1 MEDKSKQMPED
12 LEAGSDG
19 PKVNNY
25 TKDVRAFTPTPSTA
39 PVNPTA
45 KPPVVSVPTAARKS
59 IANPAKNKAILGCL
73 GAFGA
78 VLMIFLFLAF
88 IFLAQSSK
96 DSVNPIAGLL
106 GIDQPTFVN
115 GLITFVHVIFL
126 LIALTAFTFT
136 MIGLFRAS
144 MAKKDDKV
152 AKKAALR
159 TSVFSGVSLLI
170 VLFVWMGAYIYLDSK
185 RVDIGPGLLEPIVTV
200 PADTTLLTAPIE
212 IKFDASNVPVD
223 TKNFQI
229 ISFDWDFGDGESGT
243 NQIVSHIYKDKG
255 RGRFNIVLTVTR
267 RDRKSGEE
275 FTDMYTRI
283 VSISNEALAAVF
295 SADPQSGEA
304 PLEVKF
310 DATAS
315 SDPDGVITNYEWD
328 MDEDGQYDDA
338 KGDQVTHT
346 FEKIGRYTVALR
358 VTSTTGEFE
367 TAEKEII
374 VEEEI
379 GPAAVIKIN
388 DDPGKYMVG
397 ESYIFRGADST
408 SPDGDITRYEWDFGD
423 GTKPANTATASH
435 AFTKPG
441 NYQVTLRVTD
451 SKDNEGETTLNF
463 KVETPQGTPIA
474 VIGMT
479 PQLAKDGDTYTGKVP
494 LTVDFDASKSTDS
507 DSNIIDYKWDFNGDD
522 IIDAAGKNTTYT
534 FSSIGTYTVT
544 LTVTDATGNS
554 GLATL
559 KIEAKPQGI
568 AAKLT
573 ADKIDGSAPLTV
585 NFDASGSTYQNGT
598 ITSYRWD
605 FGDDTPIKLGSS
617 AISHRYAAIGTFTV
631 SVTAIGSDGSQ
642 DTASLSITVREVP
655 LAACFTS
662 VFTTGKAPF
671 SSTFDP
677 SCSTGSVSKY
687 FWDFG
692 DGATSTSVKPTHS
705 FTSAGAYTVELEVS
719 DSDNTVSTKQM
730 TITVTE

>member
-1 MEDKSKQMPED
+1 
-12 LEAGSDG
+12 
-19 PKVNNY
+19 
-25 TKDVRAFTPTPSTA
+25 
-39 PVNPTA
+39 NPTA
-45 KPPVVSVPTAARKS
+45 KPPVVSVPAGARKS
-59 IANPAKNKAILGCL
+59 IPNPAKNKAILGCL

-88 IFLAQSSK
+88 IFLAQSSA
-96 DSVNPIAGLL
+96 DTVNPIAALL
-106 GIDQPTFVN
+106 GINQPTFVN
-115 GLITFVHVIFL
+115 GLITFVHIIFL
-126 LIALTAFTFT
+126 LIALVTFTFT

-159 TSVFSGVSLLI
+159 TSVFSGVSLLV
-170 VLFVWMGAYIYLDSK
+170 VLFIWMGAYIYLDSK
-185 RVDIGPGLLEPIVTV
+185 RIDIGPGLLEPIVTV

-229 ISFDWDFGDGESGT
+229 ISFDWDFGDSESGT

-255 RGRFNIVLTVTR
+255 RGRYDVVLTVTR

-275 FTDMYTRI
+275 FQDMYTRI

-310 DATAS
+310 DASAS
-315 SDPDGVITNYEWD
+315 ADPDGVITAYEWD
-328 MDEDGQYDDA
+328 LDEDGQFDDA
-338 KGDQVTHT
+338 KGATVTNT
-346 FEKIGRYTVALR
+346 FDKIGRYTVALR

-374 VEEEI
+374 VEEKV

-388 DDPGKYMVG
+388 DDPGKYLVG
-397 ESYIFRGADST
+397 ESYIFRGSEST
-408 SPDGDITRYEWDFGD
+408 SKDGDITKYEWDFGD
-423 GTKPANTATASH
+423 GTKPANTATVSH
-435 AFTKPG
+435 SFSKPG
-441 NYQVTLRVTD
+441 NYTLTLRVTD
-451 SKDNEGETTLNF
+451 SKDNDGETTLSF
-463 KVETPQGTPIA
+463 KVETPQGTPVA
-474 VIGMT
+474 AIGMT
-479 PQLAKDGDTYTGKVP
+479 PQLAKEGDTHIGKVP

-522 IIDAAGKNTTYT
+522 ITDAAGKTATYT
-534 FSSIGTYTVT
+534 FSSVGTYNVT

-554 GLATL
+554 GLATV
-559 KIEAKPQGI
+559 KIEAQPQGI
-568 AAKLT
+568 VAKLT

-605 FGDDTPIKLGSS
+605 FGDDSPIKLGSS

-631 SVTAIGSDGSQ
+631 SVTAIGSDSSQ
-642 DTASLSITVREVP
+642 DTASLTVTVREVP

-662 VFTTGKAPF
+662 VFTSGKAPL
-671 SSTFDP
+671 STTFDP
-677 SCSTGSVSKY
+677 SCSTGSVNKY

-705 FTSAGAYTVELEVS
+705 FTSAGTYAVELEVS
-719 DSDNTVSTKQM
+719 DADNTVSTKQM